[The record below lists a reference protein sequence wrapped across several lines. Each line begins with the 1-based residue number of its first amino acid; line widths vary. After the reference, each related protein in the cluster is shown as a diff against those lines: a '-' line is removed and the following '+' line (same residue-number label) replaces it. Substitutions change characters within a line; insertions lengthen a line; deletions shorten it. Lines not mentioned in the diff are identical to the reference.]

1 MFLHTK
7 LEGRKHPIRVAF
19 IGCGKFVSMFLSQYS
34 NLNKI
39 KIDSIVDL
47 NIDQAK
53 KNCSKSGLSEQE
65 LSKINFS
72 TSLDQIIDRNIE
84 IFIEATGNPI
94 LPNL

>member
-7 LEGRKHPIRVAF
+7 LEDRKHPIRVAF

-53 KNCSKSGLSEQE
+53 RNCLKSGV
-65 LSKINFS
+65 SK
-72 TSLDQIIDRNIE
+72 E
-84 IFIEATGNPI
+84 EAVSYTHLT
-94 LPNL
+94 LPTNREV

>member
-7 LEGRKHPIRVAF
+7 LEDRKHPISVAF
-19 IGCGKFVSMFLSQYS
+19 IGCGKFVSMFLSQYP

-53 KNCSKSGLSEQE
+53 K
-65 LSKINFS
+65 IV
-72 TSLDQIIDRNIE
+72 
-84 IFIEATGNPI
+84 
-94 LPNL
+94 

>member
-7 LEGRKHPIRVAF
+7 LADRKHPIRVAF

-53 KNCSKSGLSEQE
+53 KNCLKSGVSEE
-65 LSKINFS
+65 AVSKINFT
-72 TSLDQIIDRNIE
+72 TSLDQIIDRNI
-84 IFIEATGNPI
+84 
-94 LPNL
+94 

>member
-7 LEGRKHPIRVAF
+7 LEDRKHPIRVAF
-19 IGCGKFVSMFLSQYS
+19 IGCGKFASMFLSQYS

-53 KNCSKSGLSEQE
+53 RNCLKSGVSKEE
-65 LSKINFS
+65 VSKINFS
-72 TSLDQIIDRNIE
+72 TSLDQIKSKIKKTITLTKE
-84 IFIEATGNPI
+84 
-94 LPNL
+94 

>member
-7 LEGRKHPIRVAF
+7 LEDRKYPIRVAF

-53 KNCSKSGLSEQE
+53 KNCLKSGVSEE
-65 LSKINFS
+65 EVSKINFS
-72 TSLDQIIDRNIE
+72 TS
-84 IFIEATGNPI
+84 
-94 LPNL
+94 